1 MKDTD
6 VYNGAI
12 TLRNTTLMSLE
23 NTSDFEMPYSMQLMT
38 RITIHTHLQIFPTVD
53 LVYQQ
58 FRVTIIIFN
67 TVRQLSSTVATEN
80 TYLLI
85 VKPMNSVNHNKK
97 IFVGRNFHSMTLT
110 RV

>member
-12 TLRNTTLMSLE
+12 TLRNTTLTSLE
-23 NTSDFEMPYSMQLMT
+23 NISDFEMPYSMLLMT
-38 RITIHTHLQIFPTVD
+38 RITIHIHLQIFPTVD

-58 FRVTIIIFN
+58 FRVTMIIFN
-67 TVRQLSSTVATEN
+67 SVRQLSNTVATEN
-80 TYLLI
+80 TYLLH

-97 IFVGRNFHSMTLT
+97 LFV
-110 RV
+110 